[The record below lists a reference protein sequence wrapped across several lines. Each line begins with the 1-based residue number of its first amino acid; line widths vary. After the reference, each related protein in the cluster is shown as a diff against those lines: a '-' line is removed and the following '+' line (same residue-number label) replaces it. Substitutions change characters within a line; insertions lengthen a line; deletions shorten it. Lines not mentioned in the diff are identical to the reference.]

1 MAAPDIPLICYDFTE
16 VSRFFRSVATII
28 VLQRNTL
35 LEWTTYRGSS
45 VLNGIYSA
53 LFWKTAP
60 GTVEMRTSN
69 RLAMEEEI
77 DKLHERFVLAWLR
90 KLHEGGP
97 DAGNAYVSH
106 MAEVRQAAR
115 DALDD
120 VLHDAARINAD
131 VAGETRD
138 AIVTLARIRLAAGV
152 GVAVIGAA
160 AGIAIVGGAAASSA
174 AAAGS
179 GAAATGGVTV
189 FGLQAGA
196 SGAAFG
202 FAGVGIS
209 VTNTIVKS
217 WEEGPTALL
226 AAVSMDAGKAV
237 VSERGGTV
245 AQSAVDKALTQQARS
260 QQIIRSAEGMIRQH
274 SARLARDDLRKGS
287 LRKSRNIVERSTQQV
302 ARESDALA
310 RAGNLAKHASAVAKG
325 IPVVFAAMD
334 IIGALGDYRQ
344 VMSTQQESP

>member
-16 VSRFFRSVATII
+16 VSRFFRSVAMTIA
-28 VLQRNTL
+28 LQRNTL
-35 LEWTTYRGSS
+35 LEWSTYRDSL

-53 LFWKTAP
+53 LFWKAPP
-60 GTVEMRTSN
+60 GTVEVRTAD
-69 RLAMEEEI
+69 RLAMEEEV

-97 DAGNAYVSH
+97 EAGNAYVDH

-120 VLHDAARINAD
+120 VLHDAARMNSE

-138 AIVTLARIRLAAGV
+138 AIVMLARYRLAAGV
-152 GVAVIGAA
+152 GVAVIGGA
-160 AGIAIVGGAAASSA
+160 AGIAFAAAAAGGGAAA
-174 AAAGS
+174 AG
-179 GAAATGGVTV
+179 GITV

-202 FAGVGIS
+202 TAGLGIS
-209 VTNTIVKS
+209 VTNTIVKT
-217 WEEGPTALL
+217 WENGPEAKL
-226 AAVSMDAGKAV
+226 AAVSMDAGKAA
-237 VSERGGTV
+237 VSEAGGTV
-245 AQSAVDKALTQQARS
+245 AQSAVHKALTQQARS
-260 QQIIRSAEGMIRQH
+260 EQIIRSAEAMIKQH
-274 SARLARDDLRKGS
+274 SERLARDDLRKGS
-287 LRKSRNIVERSTQQV
+287 LRKSRNIVEKSTRQV
-302 ARESDALA
+302 ARESDALT
-310 RAGNLAKHASAVAKG
+310 RAGNLARQAGTFAKG

-334 IIGALGDYRQ
+334 IIGALGDYQQ